1 MIGAV
6 DVGSLLTLGLL
17 ALFLAAQPWSV
28 LAAVL
33 LVTSHRGVV
42 KESAYVAGWVSALAV
57 VAFATVLLYPAVP
70 RAATTS
76 SGRALVELVLGLVL
90 AGWLTWRWRHPKE
103 PGAQSEPKWLR
114 RLDTMSPV
122 LAYGL
127 GAFLPTYAVVV
138 AAVSEM
144 LSSGL
149 SQGVLAAVAAAWVV
163 LASAGVASPLVV
175 LVRNRDHADRT
186 YAAWRAWVLG
196 HSRTM
201 LYGVGGLVCLV
212 LVVKGLVGLL
222 S

>member
-1 MIGAV
+1 M

-33 LVTSHRGVV
+33 LVTSQRGVV
-42 KESAYVAGWVSALAV
+42 KESAYAAGWVTALSV

-70 RAATTS
+70 PAATTS
-76 SGRALVELVLGLVL
+76 HGRALAELVLGLVL

-103 PGAQSEPKWLR
+103 PGTRSEPSWLS

-149 SQGVLAAVAAAWVV
+149 SQGALTAVAAGWVV
-163 LASAGVASPLVV
+163 LAPRGWQLRLSYSYSTVTTPTGPTPRGAHGSSATAARCCTASAGWSAWYSLSKASS
-175 LVRNRDHADRT
+175 A
-186 YAAWRAWVLG
+186 
-196 HSRTM
+196 
-201 LYGVGGLVCLV
+201 C
-212 LVVKGLVGLL
+212 
-222 S
+222 